1 MYSTCASIRS
11 YEWEKTSRL
20 DARRIYTYVPAE
32 AAGVMH
38 GVPFRRA
45 LTPVYKGEITPPAIP
60 VFSELD

>member
-1 MYSTCASIRS
+1 MYSTCVPV
-11 YEWEKTSRL
+11 TSG
-20 DARRIYTYVPAE
+20 RRRVDWLHGAYIYIAAAE

>member
-1 MYSTCASIRS
+1 MVY
-11 YEWEKTSRL
+11 YRL
-20 DARRIYTYVPAE
+20 QLYVYVYIYVYVYVYTYKRS
-32 AAGVMH
+32 VMH

>member
-1 MYSTCASIRS
+1 MVYWLQLHI
-11 YEWEKTSRL
+11 YVQ
-20 DARRIYTYVPAE
+20 AR
-32 AAGVMH
+32 GVMH

>member
-1 MYSTCASIRS
+1 MEGNWSTGCR
-11 YEWEKTSRL
+11 Y
-20 DARRIYTYVPAE
+20 IYTVQ